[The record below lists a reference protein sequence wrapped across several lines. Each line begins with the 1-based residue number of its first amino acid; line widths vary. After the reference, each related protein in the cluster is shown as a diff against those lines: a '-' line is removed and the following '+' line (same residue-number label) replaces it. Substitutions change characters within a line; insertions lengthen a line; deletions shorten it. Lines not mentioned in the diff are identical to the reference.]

1 MIFAESERLI
11 LRRPRPE
18 DFEAYL
24 RSWSDPLMMR
34 YIGVRPDPAVFV
46 RQLIAD
52 MQEKEPGGTE
62 PGGPWYQYAVVR
74 RDDCALLGDIGV
86 GFGVPGERQVEL
98 GYRIHSDHQRR
109 GYARE
114 AVAAIIGHLIE
125 RHAVHR
131 FVAVAA
137 AANAPSIALLRF
149 LGFRQEGHF
158 RQSFLCHGEWLD
170 DEYFAL
176 LADEWQPGQAR
187 TANAPSADGGRSAAG
202 VTQAKRRA
210 APAGGETA

>member
-1 MIFAESERLI
+1 MIFAETRRLI

-18 DFEAYL
+18 DFEAFV
-24 RSWSDPLMMR
+24 RNWSDPLMTR
-34 YIGVRPDPAVFV
+34 YTFVRPDPAAFV
-46 RQLIAD
+46 AGLIAE
-52 MQEKEPGGTE
+52 MEQKAPGETG
-62 PGGPWYQYAVVR
+62 PNGPWYQFAIER
-74 RDDCALLGDIGV
+74 RDDGVVIGDIGV

-114 AVAAIIGHLIE
+114 AVAAIISHLIE

-137 AANAPSIALLRF
+137 VANAPSIAVVRS
-149 LGFRQEGHF
+149 LGFREEGHF

-170 DEYFAL
+170 DKYFAL
-176 LADEWQPGQAR
+176 LADEWRPEKAR
-187 TANAPSADGGRSAAG
+187 IAGIAGADGGRGRAG
-202 VTQAKRRA
+202 IKAKRRP
-210 APAGGETA
+210 APGGETA